1 MNRNVDWRI
10 ESNVL
15 DINPFFDPDFSRFS
29 FIKINRFRK
38 DLRFNIFVR
47 NFIGIVRKVL
57 LKSITKY
64 RWIAVI
70 FSNNF
75 HGIIDETIWI
85 NFRGGGDRRR
95 ISFRLFIGNL
105 VRFGAIMKSLM
116 GMCCMNVTAFK
127 SSPSKIRISYLNEH
141 FHRIVH
147 NVRIN
152 LILFT
157 HWTHCH

>member
-1 MNRNVDWRI
+1 M
-10 ESNVL
+10 

-29 FIKINRFRK
+29 LIKINPFRK

-75 HGIIDETIWI
+75 HGIIDETI
-85 NFRGGGDRRR
+85 
-95 ISFRLFIGNL
+95 
-105 VRFGAIMKSLM
+105 
-116 GMCCMNVTAFK
+116 
-127 SSPSKIRISYLNEH
+127 
-141 FHRIVH
+141 
-147 NVRIN
+147 
-152 LILFT
+152 
-157 HWTHCH
+157 